1 MNAQRP
7 NSLLRWGLVA
17 GLALAFTA
25 GAAAPTAAPAQATI
39 KKVRGIAMVNMQ
51 RVLLETKA
59 GLAARKKL
67 EESSTAKQK
76 KLDKKRKKLEADQAK
91 LKDLA
96 GEQLMAAQESLQKEL
111 LEMQNVYM
119 TMQQELAQQEGQIL
133 EDMYKKSQSIVD
145 ELASKLEVDLVLVR
159 DENTVIYTDESLDIT
174 NQVISRYNEKH
185 PG

>member
-1 MNAQRP
+1 MYSPR
-7 NSLLRWGLVA
+7 SHSILRLGLVA
-17 GLALAFTA
+17 SLALAFSA
-25 GAAAPTAAPAQATI
+25 GAAAPTAEAATV

-59 GLAARKKL
+59 GIAARKKL

-91 LKDLA
+91 LKDLS
-96 GEQLMAAQESLQKEL
+96 GEQLMAAQEALQREL

-133 EDMYKKSQSIVD
+133 EDMYKKSQEIVD
-145 ELASKLEVDLVLVR
+145 KLAGEMELDLVLIR
-159 DENTVIYTDESLDIT
+159 DENTVLYTDESLDIT
-174 NQVISRYNEKH
+174 QLVISRYNEKH
-185 PG
+185 PS